1 MANDKTLLYVGIA
14 GAAGFGL
21 YYYLRNEY
29 HYKLVTMTMPTMS
42 QPSFWE
48 ILLGSAQAELAKARM
63 LDDAMKPF
71 IEDRQA
77 VLGTQQNKEAAT
89 KVYNDFIGRHP
100 DAVVHQ
106 DAIAQLLEK
115 DANLN
120 A

>member
-63 LDDAMKPF
+63 LDDAMKMRG
-71 IEDRQA
+71 EAHYKAWKAA
-77 VLGTQQNKEAAT
+77 VNAGKALYMFESKCYETAT
-89 KVYNDFIGRHP
+89 GMFKVCP
-100 DAVVHQ
+100 
-106 DAIAQLLEK
+106 
-115 DANLN
+115 
-120 A
+120 